1 MELWVTFDVARGG
14 VDLDRAEVTSDLNL
28 AFGAQVL
35 EVLVTEGNEL
45 ALGDEEGEFIETL
58 RGQLRDLDTGDDGA
72 DERGDL
78 LDFDSILKQVWLLG
92 VSAEA
97 RVGEFY
103 MSSTSASEYIG
114 KPALI
119 NIPRMGV
126 GGNFSLASK

>member
-1 MELWVTFDVARGG
+1 MTFDVARGG

-45 ALGDEEGEFIETL
+45 ALSNEEGEFIETL
-58 RGQLRDLDTGDDGA
+58 RGQLRDLDTSDDGA

-78 LDFDSILKQVWLLG
+78 LDIDSILKQVWLLG

-114 KPALI
+114 KPTLI
-119 NIPRMGV
+119 DIPRMGV